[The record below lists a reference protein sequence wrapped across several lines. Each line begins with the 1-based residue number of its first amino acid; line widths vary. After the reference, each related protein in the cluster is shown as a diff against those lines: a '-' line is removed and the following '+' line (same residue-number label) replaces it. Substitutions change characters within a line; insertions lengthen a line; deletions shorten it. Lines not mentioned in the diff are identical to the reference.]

1 VDRQKTV
8 DKWSN
13 FLPNTVMIL
22 SVLDQSPI
30 AAGRTHADA
39 LNESLEL
46 AKQADALGFHRYWFA
61 EHHNSQGLACS
72 APEIMI
78 ARVAAETKNI
88 RVGSGGVMLP
98 HYASYKVAE
107 QFALLETLYPGRI
120 DLGIGRAPGS
130 DQLTAAALAPDGAP
144 RSVDNF
150 PRQVQEVEA
159 YLKDQMPEGHPF
171 ARVHAVPTPV
181 NIPQMWLLGSSDYSA
196 TVSAV
201 LGMPF
206 CFAHFIAGPVGA
218 KVMQA
223 YREHYRSSPDYPEP
237 CASVAAHVICA
248 PTMEEADRLARGR
261 DVWRLR
267 IEQGIFQPF
276 PTAEEADK
284 ILAEIGDWEGQRIA
298 QARSQQIIGD
308 PDHCKRAIE
317 ALAKD
322 YSVDEVVIVTITHEF
337 AARCRSYQLLADVFA
352 LTPAARAA

>member
-1 VDRQKTV
+1 
-8 DKWSN
+8 
-13 FLPNTVMIL
+13 MIL

-30 AAGRTHADA
+30 ASGRSHADA

-46 AKQADALGFHRYWFA
+46 AKQADAMGFHRYWFA

-78 ARVAAETKNI
+78 ARVAGETKRI

-130 DQLTAAALAPDGAP
+130 DQLTAAALAPDGGV

-159 YLKDQMPEGHPF
+159 YLKDEMPEGHPF
-171 ARVHAVPTPV
+171 ARVHAVPTPQH
-181 NIPQMWLLGSSDYSA
+181 IPQMWLLGSSDYSA

-201 LGMPF
+201 LGLPF
-206 CFAHFIAGPVGA
+206 CFAHFIAGSVGA
-218 KVMQA
+218 KVMEA
-223 YREHYRSSPDYPEP
+223 FRGHYRPSPDYPSP
-237 CASVAAHVICA
+237 TASVAAHVICA
-248 PTMEEADRLARGR
+248 DTMEEADRLARGR

-267 IEQGIFQPF
+267 IDQGIFAPF
-276 PTAEEADK
+276 PTPDEADA
-284 ILAEIGDWEGQRIA
+284 ILANIGDWERHRIR

-308 PDHCKRAIE
+308 PQHCKREIE
-317 ALAKD
+317 NLARD
-322 YSVDEVVIVTITHEF
+322 YGVDEMVIVTITHDF
-337 AARCRSYQLLADVFA
+337 AARCRSYRLLADAFA
-352 LTPAARAA
+352 LTSTAEAA